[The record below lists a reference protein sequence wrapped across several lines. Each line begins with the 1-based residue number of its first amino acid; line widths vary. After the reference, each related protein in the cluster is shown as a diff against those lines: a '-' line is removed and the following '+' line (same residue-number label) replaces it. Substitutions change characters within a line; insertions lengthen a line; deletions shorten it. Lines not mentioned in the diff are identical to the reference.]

1 MARLESISPDRI
13 APEVAPIFAEIE
25 QRFGFIP
32 ALFQTAAH
40 YPPLLEANW
49 NKVKAVMGS
58 GNLASRT
65 KETIAVLVSQDN
77 SCEYCVGAH
86 SMALKSL
93 GFSDEMVER
102 VKSLKLMEAGYN
114 EQEIALISFA
124 RKANSQPHRIPD
136 EEYQQLKALG
146 ISSSDIVE
154 ALGVMELY
162 AGFNKFLD
170 ALEVEP
176 EF

>member
-1 MARLESISPDRI
+1 MARLETVSLENI
-13 APEVAPIFAEIE
+13 ASEVDPVFREIE
-25 QRFGFIP
+25 QHFGFIP
-32 ALFQTAAH
+32 VLFKTAAH

-58 GNLASRT
+58 GNLASKT
-65 KETIAVLVSQDN
+65 KEAIAVLVSQDN
-77 SCEYCVGAH
+77 SCEYCLGAH

-93 GFSDEMVER
+93 GFSDAMVEQ
-102 VKSLKLMEAGYN
+102 VKDLKLIEAGYS

-124 RKANSQPHRIPD
+124 CKANNQPHRIPD

-154 ALGVMELY
+154 ALGVMELF
-162 AGFNKFLD
+162 AGFNKFLN

>member
-1 MARLESISPDRI
+1 MARLESVNPENIP
-13 APEVAPIFAEIE
+13 PEVEPIFAEIE
-25 QRFGFIP
+25 QQFGFVP
-32 ALFQTAAH
+32 ALFKTAAH

-58 GNLASRT
+58 GNLATKT
-65 KETIAVLVSQDN
+65 KEAIAVLVSQDN

-93 GFSDEMVER
+93 GFSEARVEQ
-102 VKSLKLMEAGYN
+102 VKNMELSDAGYS

-146 ISSSDIVE
+146 VTSSDIVE

-170 ALEVEP
+170 ALGVEP

>member
-1 MARLESISPDRI
+1 MARLEAINLENCT
-13 APEVAPIFAEIE
+13 PEAEPVLKEIE
-25 QRFGFIP
+25 QHFGFIP
-32 ALFQTAAH
+32 ALFKTSAH
-40 YPPLLEANW
+40 FPPLLEANW

-58 GNLASRT
+58 GNLASKT
-65 KETIAVLVSQDN
+65 KEAIAVLVSQDN

-93 GFSDEMVER
+93 GFSDSAVEQ
-102 VKSLKLMEAGYN
+102 VKNSDLAEAGYS
-114 EQEIALISFA
+114 EQEMALISFA
-124 RKANSQPHRIPD
+124 RKANSQPHCIPD
-136 EEYQQLKALG
+136 EECQQLKALG
-146 ISSSDIVE
+146 VTPSDIVE

>member
-1 MARLESISPDRI
+1 MARLEAINFQNCM
-13 APEVAPIFAEIE
+13 PEVEPIFKEIE
-25 QRFGFIP
+25 QNFGFIP
-32 ALFQTAAH
+32 VLFKTSAH
-40 YPPLLEANW
+40 FPPLLEANW
-49 NKVKAVMGS
+49 NKVKAVMAD
-58 GNLASRT
+58 GNLARKT
-65 KETIAVLVSQDN
+65 KEAIAVVVSQDN

-93 GFSDEMVER
+93 GFSDAAVEQ
-102 VKSLKLMEAGYN
+102 VKNFDLAEAGYS
-114 EQEIALISFA
+114 EQEMALISFA
-124 RKANSQPHRIPD
+124 RKANSQPHHIPD

-146 ISSSDIVE
+146 LTPSDIVE

-170 ALEVEP
+170 ALEIEP

>member
-1 MARLESISPDRI
+1 MARLEAINIENSSPE
-13 APEVAPIFAEIE
+13 AEPILKEIE
-25 QRFGFIP
+25 QHFGFIP
-32 ALFQTAAH
+32 VLFKTSAH
-40 YPPLLEANW
+40 FPPLLEANW

-58 GNLASRT
+58 GNLASKT
-65 KETIAVLVSQDN
+65 KEAIAILVSQDN

-93 GFSDEMVER
+93 GFPDAVVAQ
-102 VKSLKLMEAGYN
+102 VKNFDLATAGYS

-124 RKANSQPHRIPD
+124 RKANSQPHQISD
-136 EEYQQLKALG
+136 IEYQQLNILG
-146 ISSSDIVE
+146 ATPSDIVE
-154 ALGVMELY
+154 ALGVMELF